1 MTVRTM
7 PRRHHHR
14 LAGTVACL
22 VLAGGMTTGCGSE
35 LTATAIPD
43 GDDAAAYVSAKFAD
57 TLTTL
62 SEDFQGIEDRAS
74 TTDKYA
80 RVDDQWMDSTITAVQ
95 VGRPPA
101 RVSKNH
107 SNKDSTEYLDV
118 FHPAGSP
125 VEYLLLGPAYESLA
139 PTPWVSTPHT
149 GGQYGPCAWEGYR
162 DVCAMLSAVDQA
174 VEQGDATK
182 QAKSLPGGAVELIAE
197 VPLGVFLENRVIIF
211 PDRLLKKVTEKMK
224 SEVIDTRIGL
234 DGAGKLRTIEMNG
247 TVTGESRFEVR
258 MKYQVQQEPPTET
271 DLPKVPEKDKVTVL
285 PDRAAVRDFYDRMG
299 ELQEGG

>member
-1 MTVRTM
+1 M
-7 PRRHHHR
+7 PRRRRHR
-14 LAGTVACL
+14 LAGAAACL
-22 VLAGGMTTGCGSE
+22 VLTGSAATGCGSE
-35 LTATAIPD
+35 LAVTAVAD
-43 GDDAAAYVSAKFAD
+43 GDDAATYVNAKFAD
-57 TLTTL
+57 TLKTL
-62 SEDFQGIEDRAS
+62 SEDFQGTEDRAS

-101 RVSKNH
+101 RLSKNH

-162 DVCAMLSAVDQA
+162 DVCAMLNAVGQA
-174 VEQGDATK
+174 VEQGGATK
-182 QAKSLPGGAVELIAE
+182 QAKSLPGGATELIAE
-197 VPLGVFLENRVIIF
+197 IPLRIFLENRVIIF
-211 PDRLLKKVTEKMK
+211 PDRLLKKVTEEMK
-224 SEVIDTRIGL
+224 SETIDTRIEL

-247 TVTGESRFEVR
+247 TITGESRFEVR
-258 MKYQVQQEPPTET
+258 MKYQVQQEQPTET
-271 DLPKVPEKDKVTVL
+271 DLPKVPARDEVTAL
-285 PDRAAVRDFYDRMG
+285 SDRAAVRDFYDRMG